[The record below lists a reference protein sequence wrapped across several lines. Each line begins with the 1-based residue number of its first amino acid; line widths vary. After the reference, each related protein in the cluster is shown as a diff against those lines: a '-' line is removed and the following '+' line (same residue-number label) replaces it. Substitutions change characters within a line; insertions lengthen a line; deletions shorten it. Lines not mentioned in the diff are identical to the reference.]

1 MIDMDRVPV
10 DWIKCMNDEDVQP
23 GQKTTQNGKGGTG
36 EEWGIEILKNP
47 LYNNMILTLVLTLT
61 LDCM

>member
-1 MIDMDRVPV
+1 MIDMNRVPV

-36 EEWGIEILKNP
+36 EEWGDRDIKKSLI
-47 LYNNMILTLVLTLT
+47 
-61 LDCM
+61 